1 MKSKYIA
8 LIAVVV
14 LALAVVPFG
23 DADGLASTERP
34 DGTLKFDNMSG
45 GTLTFTVRNTGAG
58 ATSFEMDVV
67 VTENGKEVASL
78 TGFNVPAGA
87 STKVSVD
94 MGDFKSVGSH
104 HLVVTCSPSDMF
116 EGSTYTF
123 SVDVEVEKNL
133 LSDWIT
139 YVVILIVII
148 VVAIFAYLKIRDS
161 PKKKTEM
168 TFEQLEAERKAEMSA
183 KGEKKKAKEAAPT
196 TERQRYLA
204 NKKKK
209 D

>member
-23 DADGLASTERP
+23 DSDGAYIEKDDSF
-34 DGTLKFDNMSG
+34 KFDNMSG
-45 GTLTFTVRNTGAG
+45 GTLKFTVVNTGAG
-58 ATSFEMDVV
+58 ASTFTMDVS
-67 VTENGKEVASL
+67 VTENGKEVASAE
-78 TGFNVPAGA
+78 GISIPAGER
-87 STKVSVD
+87 TEVSIK
-94 MGDFKSVGSH
+94 MGDFKSVGTH
-104 HLVVTCSPSDMF
+104 TLNVVCTTDGYLENSSF
-116 EGSTYTF
+116 NVT
-123 SVDVEVEKNL
+123 VEVSKNL
-133 LSDWIT
+133 LSDWLT
-139 YVVILIVII
+139 YVVILIVVI
-148 VVAIFAYLKIRDS
+148 VVAVFAYLKIRDS

>member
-8 LIAVVV
+8 LIAVMV
-14 LALAVVPFG
+14 LAIAVVPFG
-23 DADGLASTERP
+23 DSDGLASTEKSG
-34 DGTLKFDNMSG
+34 DTLKFDNMSG
-45 GTLTFTVRNTGAG
+45 GTLTFTVRNTGAD
-58 ATSFEMDVV
+58 ATSFDMDVT

-78 TGFNVPAGA
+78 TEFNVPAGEI
-87 STKVSVD
+87 TKVSIS

-104 HLVVTCSPSDMF
+104 HLIVTCSPSDMF
-116 EGSTYTF
+116 EGNTYTF
-123 SVDVEVEKNL
+123 SVDVDVKKNL
-133 LSDWIT
+133 LSDWVT
-139 YVVILIVII
+139 YVVIIIVII
-148 VVAIFAYLKIRDS
+148 VVAVFAYLKIRDA

-183 KGEKKKAKEAAPT
+183 KGKKKAKDSAPT

-209 D
+209 E

>member
-1 MKSKYIA
+1 MNGKYIA
-8 LIAVVV
+8 LAAVIVLAIAVVP
-14 LALAVVPFG
+14 LG
-23 DADGLASTERP
+23 DSDGLASIERP

-45 GTLTFTVRNTGAG
+45 GDLRFTIRNTGAG
-58 ATSFEMDVV
+58 ATSFDMDVT

-78 TGFNVPAGA
+78 KGYNVGVGNIEI
-87 STKVSVD
+87 TVG
-94 MGDFKSVGSH
+94 MGDFKSVGTH
-104 HLVVTCSPSDMF
+104 HLVVACSPSSMF
-116 EGSTYTF
+116 EGNTYTF
-123 SVDVEVEKNL
+123 SVDVEVTKNL

-148 VVAIFAYLKIRDS
+148 VIAVFAYLKIRDS

-183 KGEKKKAKEAAPT
+183 KGEKKKSKEPAPT

-209 D
+209 E

>member
-8 LIAVVV
+8 LVAVAV

-23 DADGLASTERP
+23 DADGAYVEKDDTF
-34 DGTLKFDNMSG
+34 KFDNMSG
-45 GTLTFTVRNTGAG
+45 GTLRFTVVNTGAG
-58 ATSFEMDVV
+58 ASTFTMDVS
-67 VTENGKEVASL
+67 VTENNKVVASVE
-78 TGFNVPAGA
+78 GISIPAGER
-87 STKVSVD
+87 TEVSIK
-94 MGDFKSVGSH
+94 MSDFKSVGTH
-104 HLVVTCSPSDMF
+104 TLNVVCTADGYLENPSF
-116 EGSTYTF
+116 NVT
-123 SVDVEVEKNL
+123 VEVSKNL
-133 LSDWIT
+133 LSDWLT
-139 YVVILIVII
+139 YVVILIVVI
-148 VVAIFAYLKIRDS
+148 VVAVFAYLKIRDS

>member
-8 LIAVVV
+8 LVAVVV

-23 DADGLASTERP
+23 DSDGLASTEK
-34 DGTLKFDNMSG
+34 DDTYKFDNMSG

-67 VTENGKEVASL
+67 VTENGKQVASL
-78 TGFNVPAGA
+78 TGFNVPAGEI
-87 STKVSVD
+87 TKVSVK
-94 MGDFKSVGSH
+94 MGDFKSVGTH

-116 EGSTYTF
+116 EGNTYTF
-123 SVDVEVEKNL
+123 SVNVEVSKNL
-133 LSDWIT
+133 LSDWLT
-139 YVVILIVII
+139 YVVILIVVI
-148 VVAIFAYLKIRDS
+148 VVAVFAYLKIRDA

-183 KGEKKKAKEAAPT
+183 KGEKKKAKDSAPK

-204 NKKKK
+204 DKKKK
-209 D
+209 N

>member
-14 LALAVVPFG
+14 LAIAVVPFG
-23 DADGLASTERP
+23 DADGAYIEKDDSF
-34 DGTLKFDNMSG
+34 KFDNMSG
-45 GTLTFTVRNTGAG
+45 GTLKFTVVNTGAG
-58 ATSFEMDVV
+58 ASTFTMDVS
-67 VTENGKEVASL
+67 VTENGKEVASAEGISIPGGER
-78 TGFNVPAGA
+78 TE
-87 STKVSVD
+87 VSID
-94 MGDFKSVGSH
+94 MGDFKSVGTH
-104 HLVVTCSPSDMF
+104 TLKVVCTTDGYLENPSF
-116 EGSTYTF
+116 NVT
-123 SVDVEVEKNL
+123 VVVEKNL
-133 LSDWIT
+133 LSDWLT

>member
-8 LIAVVV
+8 LVAVVV

-23 DADGLASTERP
+23 DADGAYVEKDDTF
-34 DGTLKFDNMSG
+34 KFDNMSG
-45 GTLTFTVRNTGAG
+45 GTLRFTVVNTGAG
-58 ATSFEMDVV
+58 ASTFTMDVS
-67 VTENGKEVASL
+67 VTENNKVVASVE
-78 TGFNVPAGA
+78 GISIPAGER
-87 STKVSVD
+87 TEVSIK
-94 MGDFKSVGSH
+94 MSDFKSVGTH
-104 HLVVTCSPSDMF
+104 TLNVVCTADGYLENPSF
-116 EGSTYTF
+116 NVT
-123 SVDVEVEKNL
+123 VEVSKNL
-133 LSDWIT
+133 LSDWVT
-139 YVVILIVII
+139 YVVIIIVII
-148 VVAIFAYLKIRDS
+148 VVAVFAYLKIRDA